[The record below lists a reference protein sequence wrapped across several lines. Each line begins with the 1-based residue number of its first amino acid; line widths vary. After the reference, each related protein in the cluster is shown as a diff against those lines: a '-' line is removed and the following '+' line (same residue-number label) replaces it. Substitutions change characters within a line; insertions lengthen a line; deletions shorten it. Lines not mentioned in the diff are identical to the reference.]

1 MLEGTLQQLNE
12 QGMGQ
17 SIDKKTTLADG
28 TELTIN
34 GIMADANQ
42 FIVYY
47 TLINPKGLEETGDHF
62 SPSKIEGF
70 LTNSNIRSGVSLIND
85 EHTEIKGTMTFDS
98 VNPFSKNYHFVTGNL
113 YRKGR

>member
-1 MLEGTLQQLNE
+1 
-12 QGMGQ
+12 MGQ

-47 TLINPKGLEETGDHF
+47 TLTNPMGLDETKDQF
-62 SPSKIEGF
+62 RPFKIEGF
-70 LTNSNIRSGVSLIND
+70 LTDSNVSSGVSLINED
-85 EHTEIKGTMTFDS
+85 QTEIKGTMTFDS
-98 VNPFSKNYHFVTGNL
+98 VSPFSKN
-113 YRKGR
+113 